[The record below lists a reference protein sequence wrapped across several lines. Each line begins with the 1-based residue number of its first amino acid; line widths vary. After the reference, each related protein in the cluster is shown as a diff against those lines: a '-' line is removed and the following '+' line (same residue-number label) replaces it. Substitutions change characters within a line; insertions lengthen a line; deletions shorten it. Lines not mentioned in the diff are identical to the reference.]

1 MPKYSYVCTA
11 CSHAF
16 EKQQTF
22 EEASLTECPVCKG
35 ALRKEFGVA
44 GISFKG
50 SGFYRT
56 DSAKPK
62 PESKPSGSSES

>member
-16 EKQQTF
+16 EQQQSF
-22 EEASLTECPVCKG
+22 EESALTSCPICKG
-35 ALRKEFGVA
+35 ELRKEFGVG

-56 DSAKPK
+56 DSAVKPAAK
-62 PESKPSGSSES
+62 PEASSES